1 MVILTQTKH
10 LSTTDQ
16 PGEGRS
22 GNPSSGTCVLRQVE
36 QSPAPAGEPAG
47 STVRRYNVA
56 GLNELS
62 REGFLRVIGP
72 VFEHSPW
79 IAELTWAKRPFE
91 SAATLHRAL
100 CETVLASDDPRKLAL
115 IRAHPD
121 LAGRAA
127 RAGTLTPASTCEQA
141 SGGLDKLSA
150 EEAALFDT
158 YNREYR
164 ERFGFP
170 FVICARQNKKEA
182 MLAGFERR
190 LKNSLQQEIEAA
202 LAEILKIAELRLHD
216 LLVS

>member
-1 MVILTQTKH
+1 LNTIE
-10 LSTTDQ
+10 Q
-16 PGEGRS
+16 PGEGQS
-22 GNPSSGTCVLRQVE
+22 GKPSAEECVLGQAERYA
-36 QSPAPAGEPAG
+36 APASGQ
-47 STVRRYNVA
+47 TVDPSKRYSLD
-56 GLNELS
+56 GLNEL
-62 REGFLRVIGP
+62 EQEDFVRVVGP

-91 SAATLHRAL
+91 SAGALHRAL
-100 CETVLASDDPRKLAL
+100 CATVLASDESKKLAL

-127 RAGTLTPASTCEQA
+127 RAGTLTLASTREQS
-141 SGGLDKLSA
+141 SGGLDQLSA
-150 EEAALFDT
+150 EEAALFDR

-190 LKNSLQQEIEAA
+190 LRNSPEQEIEAA
-202 LAEILKIAELRLHD
+202 LADIFKIAELRIHD
-216 LLVS
+216 VVAS

>member
-1 MVILTQTKH
+1 MDRGAAGLYAVFPVAVDGACALGQ
-10 LSTTDQ
+10 LENAS
-16 PGEGRS
+16 
-22 GNPSSGTCVLRQVE
+22 
-36 QSPAPAGEPAG
+36 APASRPAG
-47 STVRRYNVA
+47 SSAKQYNIA

-62 REGFLRVIGP
+62 QGDFIRLIGP

-100 CETVLASDDPRKLAL
+100 CETVLASDESKKLAL

-127 RAGTLTPASTCEQA
+127 RAGTLTSASAREQS
-141 SGGLDKLSA
+141 SGGLDRLSA
-150 EEAALFDT
+150 EEAALFDQ

-170 FVICARQNKKEA
+170 FVICARRNKKEA

-190 LKNSLQQEIEAA
+190 LKHSREQEIEAA
-202 LAEILKIAELRLHD
+202 LAEVFKIAELRIHD
-216 LLVS
+216 FLVS

>member
-36 QSPAPAGEPAG
+36 KSPAPAGEPAG